1 MPGPVGGPAQLKVFR
16 PGQAGHEPLLH
27 GIIQTDGHDN
37 RYRPRGQLRRP
48 NRNIWSRDDD
58 VNSETDKLSGK
69 LGESFGS
76 PICASKLDDEILTLD
91 VAQFSEALPE
101 GLAKMRGCRGRD
113 DKKVT
118 YPRQAVFRLRFS
130 GERRGDEKSENK
142 QDPTHGNS

>member
-1 MPGPVGGPAQLKVFR
+1 MSSPVQN
-16 PGQAGHEPLLH
+16 QT

-76 PICASKLDDEILTLD
+76 PICASKLDDAILTLD

-101 GLAKMRGCRGRD
+101 GVAKLGGC
-113 DKKVT
+113 
-118 YPRQAVFRLRFS
+118 S
-130 GERRGDEKSENK
+130 RRGGKTGPE
-142 QDPTHGNS
+142 PRRP